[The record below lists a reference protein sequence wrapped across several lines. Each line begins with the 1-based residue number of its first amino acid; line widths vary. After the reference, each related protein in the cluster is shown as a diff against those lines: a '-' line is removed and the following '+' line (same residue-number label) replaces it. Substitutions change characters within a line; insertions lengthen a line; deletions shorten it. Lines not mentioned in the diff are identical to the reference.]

1 MRLRVPDRDENGKE
15 TGTYHV
21 VTYRKRANMPD
32 FQAIQRREAVTACL
46 ELQKPAPRLLT
57 QRGQEVKA
65 EKGDERMR
73 GQAATTER
81 LLSLKT
87 KLSGYNTV

>member
-1 MRLRVPDRDENGKE
+1 VSRCPPECDLVGAFNLLMKYQHVTCQYNILRKYLINVP
-15 TGTYHV
+15 
-21 VTYRKRANMPD
+21 
-32 FQAIQRREAVTACL
+32 
-46 ELQKPAPRLLT
+46 QKPAPRLLT